1 MKPSVMRL
9 TEANLTLVM
18 TWTPC
23 DAVRRA
29 QTTKAAAVVH
39 CKLFPFFEGELVIPP
54 FGAIH
59 KQMFSLASNTRRPT
73 VLEDWLAETALLLQM
88 GVVLF
93 LSTCE
98 VLRDVPNRTSVS
110 IRVRAERKVD

>member
-39 CKLFPFFEGELVIPP
+39 CQLFPLFEGEFIVPP
-54 FGAIH
+54 FGAMH
-59 KQMFSLASNTRRPT
+59 EQMFPLASNARRPM
-73 VLEDWLAETALLLQM
+73 VLEDWLAETALLL
-88 GVVLF
+88 
-93 LSTCE
+93 
-98 VLRDVPNRTSVS
+98 
-110 IRVRAERKVD
+110 

>member
-1 MKPSVMRL
+1 MKPSVVRL

-39 CKLFPFFEGELVIPP
+39 CKLFPFFVGELVIPP

-93 LSTCE
+93 LSACE
-98 VLRDVPNRTSVS
+98 VLGHVH
-110 IRVRAERKVD
+110 

>member
-59 KQMFSLASNTRRPT
+59 KQMFPLASNTRRPT
-73 VLEDWLAETALLLQM
+73 VLEDWLAETALLL
-88 GVVLF
+88 
-93 LSTCE
+93 
-98 VLRDVPNRTSVS
+98 
-110 IRVRAERKVD
+110 